1 MSSGLTSIESQF
13 NLNADK
19 SNSESSYEFENFR
32 LDGAIL
38 MLYRDDEAVALAPKV
53 VETLLALVERRGEI
67 VSKEEMMKRLWAD
80 AFVEDANLTQNIYLL
95 RKTLGKGRDGRD
107 LIETFRRRGYRFN
120 GEIAENSDGAENK
133 SASGERQISS
143 AANTEF
149 NSLAVLPLTNE
160 SDDPNAEYLSDG
172 ITESII
178 NRLSQISTLRVVA
191 RNTVFQYKNK
201 AAMPQE
207 VGRKLGVST
216 ILTGR
221 ILFHDE
227 RLIVRVEL
235 VETVNGWQIWGEQYD
250 RPAADVLGLQE
261 TMAREISENLHLKLS
276 SEEQK
281 RLTKRYTQSS
291 EAYHLFVRGRHQ
303 LNKRLTKDIEQAAEY
318 FQKAIDVDP
327 TFVPAYVGLADC
339 YPLLSLYGALTPQE
353 AYPKARAAAEKALE
367 IDDRFTKAYNSLGV
381 VKLFYE
387 WDWAGAETA
396 FKRAIELNHG
406 YPDARQ
412 RYGMFLT
419 AQGRFA
425 EAVAEFER
433 ARQFD
438 PLSLIIQTIAGYPF
452 YYSRRYDEA
461 ARLFAEVT
469 ATDETYSMAH
479 FRLGLTM
486 AQQGLYDDSIVE
498 LQKAIGLSNDRDT
511 IAALGYVHGLQG
523 NHGEANAALA
533 ELAEREKDGFV
544 TSYNRVLVN
553 IGLENYPA
561 ALDWLEKAFDER
573 SYWLIYLKVDPVLDA
588 LRDDSRFVGLQ
599 AKIFGANSKIPEN
612 AFESENIFHAAV
624 SQMNRNNNYA
634 ALLKSETNSPKNN
647 SLKLYILTAMV
658 LGLVLLIIFF
668 VLSRF

>member
-19 SNSESSYEFENFR
+19 SNSESSYEFEDFR
-32 LDGAIL
+32 LDGSIL

-95 RKTLGKGRDGRD
+95 RKTLGKGHDGRD

-120 GEIAENSDGAENK
+120 GKIAENSDGAENK

-207 VGRKLGVST
+207 VGRKLGVSA

-406 YPDARQ
+406 YSDARQ

-573 SYWLIYLKVDPVLDA
+573 SYWLIYLKVDPALDA
-588 LRDDSRFVGLQ
+588 TRDDSRFVGLQ

-624 SQMNRNNNYA
+624 SQINRNNNYA

-647 SLKLYILTAMV
+647 SLKLYILTATV